1 MKNLVIAALLCTGLV
16 QLGTGC
22 VIVGDDG
29 EDPPPPPPPPP
40 PPGDSGF
47 SVAWILLG
55 DLTPDD
61 TEDPLVEIECESPT
75 DLIQVVSDPDPNFD
89 GDEIVDR
96 YDCIDGVGET
106 AALDPGV
113 YDVWVELRTQD
124 GSQLLAQSDVE
135 PAVALGEEEVVEL
148 DFTFPVDYGTF
159 SLRWDVQD
167 NGAPSDCEAVDSA
180 GVSVVSTLVGEEQTF
195 FDDIFD
201 CDSFAGESNPIPLGR
216 YTLSTALLDANEDP
230 LLTAE
235 AEEISLDFG
244 NQNVDIGTIVF
255 DLSE

>member
-29 EDPPPPPPPPP
+29 DDPPPPPPPP
-40 PPGDSGF
+40 DSAF
-47 SVAWILLG
+47 SVAWTLLG

-61 TEDPLVEIECESPT
+61 TEDPLEEIECESPT
-75 DLIQVVSDPDPNFD
+75 DLIQIVSDPDPNFD
-89 GDEIVDR
+89 GDETIDK
-96 YDCIDGVGET
+96 YDCIDGVRET
-106 AALDPGV
+106 GPLPPGI
-113 YDVWVELRTQD
+113 YDVWVELRTED
-124 GSQLLAQSDVE
+124 GSELLAISDVE
-135 PAVALGEEEVVEL
+135 PGVALGEGEVVEL
-148 DFTFPVDYGTF
+148 NFTFPVDYGTF
-159 SLRWDVQD
+159 SLRWDVQE
-167 NGAPSDCEAVDSA
+167 NGAPSDCETVDSA
-180 GVSVVSTLVGEEQTF
+180 GVSVVSTLVGDANTF

-235 AEEISLDFG
+235 AREISLDFG
-244 NQNVDIGTIVF
+244 NETEDLGTIVF
-255 DLSE
+255 DLAE